1 MKVTIVTDVE
11 SEYMNDDELKD
22 NIYGI
27 VTDFLA
33 QAGDIGMN
41 IRVQEVSYPAN

>member
-1 MKVTIVTDVE
+1 MKVTIVIDVE

-33 QAGDIGMN
+33 QAGDIGVD
-41 IRVQEVSYPAN
+41 IRVQEVQHEI